1 MLSAFPRLTAILK
14 GVKRVQAQ
22 ANSPARP
29 RLPITP
35 DILSIIQ
42 RLLPNDRAGHMI
54 WAACLTGFFGFL
66 RTAEYLQATSTTLLS
81 TSHLLTFQWIATRTP
96 RLSSSPSSRAKPTP
110 SGRAWIYTWAKQ
122 LPISAQY
129 PP

>member
-14 GVKRVQAQ
+14 GVKAQ

-66 RTAEYLQATSTTLLS
+66 RTAEFTVPASDQYNPAVHLSLADISVDSHTNPSVIKLSIKQSKTDPFRQGVDIYLGRTATN
-81 TSHLLTFQWIATRTP
+81 ICP
-96 RLSSSPSSRAKPTP
+96 V
-110 SGRAWIYTWAKQ
+110 
-122 LPISAQY
+122 Y